1 MILSFCVIA
10 LVIEAA
16 GIVSVISLKRLN
28 YNYNDMYNNSFKK
41 TTDLFIIKQN
51 TVENENNILELIHQK
66 NTNEIEKIEKLISK
80 NTEKSN
86 KKIDTISSMTLD
98 KEEKEQWGNFLI
110 TLEEYRNDRENVI
123 YYINKND
130 TEKAF
135 MHYKKMSK
143 IKDDMFKNIDN
154 IISINYNKAEN
165 NSLKNA
171 SLYLKSKV
179 FVIVFIILG
188 MILAVAIGLITAK
201 GINSVLKQILNFAT
215 NISKYDLSYK
225 WKITRRDEFGDTGQ
239 ALSKAQDNIKEILDT
254 IMNSSQDMSASSE
267 ELSASVEE
275 LNASINELSNRA
287 VESSNVSTK
296 SKSEASEI
304 KNKVECSIKKSQNV
318 YKEKS
323 ENILKAIEDGKI
335 VENVRVMAETID
347 SIAEQTNLLALN
359 AAIEAARAGEHGKGF
374 SVVAD
379 EVRQLAEQSSQAV
392 GAIRS
397 TIDKVEKA
405 FRNLSYNSS
414 NILEFFNDTL
424 NRQFNYF
431 SFIGDKY
438 KEDADF
444 INNMSNEIACMT
456 KQLALTT
463 DQVSSRIQSMS
474 EASQKSSENIIRI
487 KDSINQITKAM
498 NDLSSTAQ
506 NNAEMSQ
513 NLGEVVQRF
522 TL

>member
-1 MILSFCVIA
+1 
-10 LVIEAA
+10 
-16 GIVSVISLKRLN
+16 
-28 YNYNDMYNNSFKK
+28 
-41 TTDLFIIKQN
+41 
-51 TVENENNILELIHQK
+51 
-66 NTNEIEKIEKLISK
+66 
-80 NTEKSN
+80 
-86 KKIDTISSMTLD
+86 
-98 KEEKEQWGNFLI
+98 
-110 TLEEYRNDRENVI
+110 
-123 YYINKND
+123 
-130 TEKAF
+130 

-275 LNASINELSNRA
+275 LNAKFQDIDSSTNEIASSVEENSASSQEISASVEEINASINELSNRA